1 MKQDEN
7 GIYYYQI
14 YEPHDSGN
22 NLKFNKETGGLIL
35 DMKEGRGKAL
45 KLFTERLTSEIAPFD
60 NKKEVLF
67 VCPST
72 SRAGISRLVQNL
84 GKEFWVEVKTDL
96 FYHFSDEGLKHQS
109 SDGNMSNMMKTLKIR
124 NVNLD
129 GKKKIVIFDDITN
142 SGTTLLACKKLLEE
156 KGDFEIILIAVG
168 KTAE

>member
-14 YEPHDSGN
+14 YEPHNGGN
-22 NLKFNKETGGLIL
+22 NPNFNKETGGLIL
-35 DMKEGRGKAL
+35 DVKEGRNKAT
-45 KLFTERLTSEIAPFD
+45 KLFTERLAKEIAPFE

-67 VCPST
+67 VCPSS
-72 SRAGISRLVQNL
+72 SRVGISRLVESL

-109 SDGNMSNMMKTLKIR
+109 SDGSMTNMMKTLKIR
-124 NVNLD
+124 DFNLE
-129 GKKKIVIFDDITN
+129 GKKKIVIFDDYTT
-142 SGTTLLACKKLLEE
+142 SGTTLLACKSLLEE

-168 KTAE
+168 KMA